1 MDISYIGFSYS
12 RCVRD
17 IIEDKIQQEQVLRI
31 ISRTSC
37 LTIEDFDLLIEEL
50 SSSSYGYYRRTFNG
64 LDVEKIKF
72 ITRNL
77 WYRGAIIQPRLLQL
91 PDVFSFAPSYQHHWQ
106 PIMPSPKEITD
117 DPILLSTWNDFMTYY
132 ALKYP
137 ELNKHV
143 VMYNNDIRKQM
154 K

>member
-106 PIMPSPKEITD
+106 PVMPSPQEITD
-117 DPILLSTWNDFMTYY
+117 DPVLLSTWNDFMTYY